1 MPRGRRVET
10 VKAEKTLDQQIA
22 EIDAEIVNYK
32 SKIADARQRRK
43 ALAEEK
49 KQQDM
54 NELLNVLA
62 KSGKTTEE
70 LLAIF
75 KGENEK

>member
-1 MPRGRRVET
+1 MPRGRRTET
-10 VKAEKTLDQQIA
+10 GKTFDPQIA
-22 EIDAEIVNYK
+22 EIDAEIEDYK

-43 ALAEEK
+43 ALVEEK

-54 NELLNVLA
+54 NELLSVLA
-62 KSGKTTEE
+62 QSGKTPEE

>member
-1 MPRGRRVET
+1 MPRGRRTET
-10 VKAEKTLDQQIA
+10 GKTFDQQIA
-22 EIDAEIVNYK
+22 EIDAEIEDYK

-43 ALAEEK
+43 ALVEEK

-54 NELLNVLA
+54 NELLSVLA
-62 KSGKTTEE
+62 QSGKTPEE

>member
-1 MPRGRRVET
+1 MPRGCRAET
-10 VKAEKTLDQQIA
+10 EKTFDQQIA
-22 EIDAEIVNYK
+22 EIDAEIENYK

-43 ALAEEK
+43 ALVEEK

-54 NELLNVLA
+54 NELLSVLA
-62 KSGKTTEE
+62 KSGKSPEE

-75 KGENEK
+75 KGENGK

>member
-1 MPRGRRVET
+1 MPRGRRTET
-10 VKAEKTLDQQIA
+10 EKNFDQQIA
-22 EIDAEIVNYK
+22 EIDAEIEDYK

-43 ALAEEK
+43 ALVEEK

-54 NELLNVLA
+54 NELLSVLA
-62 KSGKTTEE
+62 KSGKSPEE

-75 KGENEK
+75 KGENGK

>member
-1 MPRGRRVET
+1 MPRGRRAET
-10 VKAEKTLDQQIA
+10 EKNFDQQIA
-22 EIDAEIVNYK
+22 EIDAEIEDYK

-43 ALAEEK
+43 ALVEEK

-54 NELLNVLA
+54 NELLSVLA
-62 KSGKTTEE
+62 KSGKSPEE

-75 KGENEK
+75 KGENGK